1 MMKDKSMEGRSS
13 IVNKLVLIQRRLYHD
28 QLIYNCTCYG
38 ACGLTMIGILLMVNR
53 FIHLPVNLLIVLIV
67 LLTGVLIVI
76 VSRKLDLLQIARIA
90 DDRLKLKDRL
100 STAVGITRK
109 KDHLDFDAAQLR
121 DAANEAEKIVLS
133 SDFPLKVPAL
143 WKLIPIPI
151 ILICLSFLITERH
164 NQPELPTAVE
174 RQAIDQTVNQL
185 ENLIGFADESQLKA
199 EIQETI
205 KKLKG
210 EQITSQQAQ
219 ASLSQLRDQAHR
231 QKQKIK
237 TDQLKETQKAIYEV
251 TNMPMGDLA
260 ANFDK
265 LADQFDG
272 LDAEQVNELK
282 RKLQQIARAL
292 GENHMIGNVKNE
304 FSDLQS
310 EVVSAEKLKRMA
322 EALLDLDRQ
331 LQHLTAI
338 EETLS
343 QIRESRKRIALAG
356 IEMNQSSSSIADGSG
371 NPGQESG
378 TSDVQGVITQGD
390 NSTWIPNKQNSA
402 AMQDMS
408 MQTQLD
414 GDSILPNNANGIDL
428 NLNNI
433 SSDRQGLS
441 QVFVSQNSDSSIE
454 PEYVSFRQ
462 AHLNAKQNYAEAI
475 RRDRIP
481 VRYQQQISDYLD
493 AIALIDG
500 P

>member
-1 MMKDKSMEGRSS
+1 MKGRSS
-13 IVNKLVLIQRRLYHD
+13 IVDKLILIQRRLYHE

-38 ACGLTMIGILLMVNR
+38 IYGLTVIGIVLMVNR
-53 FIHLPVNLLIVLIV
+53 FIYLPIILLIVLIV
-67 LLTGVLIVI
+67 LLTGALIVI
-76 VSRKLDLLQIARIA
+76 ASQKLDLLQVAKIA
-90 DDRLKLKDRL
+90 DGRLKLKDRL

-109 KDHLDFDAAQLR
+109 KNHLGFDLAQLC

-133 SDFPLKVPAL
+133 SQFPLKVPVL
-143 WKLIPIPI
+143 WKLTPIPI

-164 NQPELPTAVE
+164 NQPELPTTIE
-174 RQAIDQTVNQL
+174 KQAINQTVNRL
-185 ENLIGFADESQLKA
+185 ENLIDTIDENQLKTD
-199 EIQETI
+199 IQETI
-205 KKLKG
+205 KKLK
-210 EQITSQQAQ
+210 EDQITSHQAQ
-219 ASLSQLRDQAHR
+219 ASLSQLRYKTHR
-231 QKQKIK
+231 QKQQIQ
-237 TDQLKETQKAIYEV
+237 TNQLKETQKAIYKA
-251 TNMPMGDLA
+251 TKTPMGNSA
-260 ANFDK
+260 SNFDK

-272 LDAEQVNELK
+272 LDAKQVTELK

-292 GENHMIGNVKNE
+292 GKNHIIGDSDIKDDL
-304 FSDLQS
+304 SDLQS

-322 EALLDLDRQ
+322 KALLNLDRQ